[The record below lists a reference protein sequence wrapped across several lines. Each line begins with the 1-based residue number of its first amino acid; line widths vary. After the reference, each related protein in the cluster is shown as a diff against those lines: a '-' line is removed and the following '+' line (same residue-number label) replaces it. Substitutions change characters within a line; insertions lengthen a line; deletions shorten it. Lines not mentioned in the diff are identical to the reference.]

1 MEDQRAAK
9 RQMNTTARGMA
20 GSFADADTFAQC
32 LARFKQNE
40 APEAVLPVADDPT
53 LTKIVVAWNNLDVR
67 PVKKPRRLPG
77 ESEHDQW
84 DWLWA
89 NVSYSLDDL
98 GERSGLTVALIE
110 RKIKLLIGN
119 RILYPDGSVNSFVQR
134 YLRERVLKLFDA
146 KPRKTTG
153 TS

>member
-1 MEDQRAAK
+1 LADQQAAK

-20 GSFADADTFAQC
+20 GSIADADTFAQC

-40 APEAVLPVADDPT
+40 APEAVLLVADDPT
-53 LTKIVVAWNNLDVR
+53 FTKIIVAWNKLDVR
-67 PVKKPRRLPG
+67 PVKKPRRSPG
-77 ESEHDQW
+77 ESEQDQW
-84 DWLWA
+84 NWLWA

-110 RKIKLLIGN
+110 RKLKPLIGN

-134 YLRERVLKLFDA
+134 YLRERVLKLFDT
-146 KPRKTTG
+146 KPRKATG